1 MAAKIVTGAKYLLF
15 SGKIWS
21 FRSKKLNL
29 VRHILDKNY
38 PSMMDITRQTQ
49 DRTYER
55 FVHLS
60 QDVQVKYHCASFSFH
75 VVFVS
80 ELCPVNVDGS
90 LLENQKVCLDC

>member
-1 MAAKIVTGAKYLLF
+1 
-15 SGKIWS
+15 
-21 FRSKKLNL
+21 
-29 VRHILDKNY
+29 
-38 PSMMDITRQTQ
+38 MDITRQTQ